1 MPTATSG
8 WPCYAATAAGRLRPG
23 LSPTAALASPKF
35 VALSVG
41 SYIYLFIT
49 EKNLTEF
56 VSFILTQCG
65 INIKRKVV
73 LLLDLLFSHYFVL
86 IKYEKYF
93 R

>member
-1 MPTATSG
+1 MNSMHDAVQSRNGPVKRQRTGKEMPTATSG

-49 EKNLTEF
+49 ENNLT
-56 VSFILTQCG
+56 
-65 INIKRKVV
+65 
-73 LLLDLLFSHYFVL
+73 
-86 IKYEKYF
+86 
-93 R
+93 